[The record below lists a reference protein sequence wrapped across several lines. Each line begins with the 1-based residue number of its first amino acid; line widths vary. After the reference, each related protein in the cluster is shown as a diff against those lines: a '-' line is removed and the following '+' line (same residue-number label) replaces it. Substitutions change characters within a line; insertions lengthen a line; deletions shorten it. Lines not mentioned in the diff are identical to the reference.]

1 MEAFLHGKNILIY
14 IEYIYPKGVSSKNTG
29 KIKLSLLTNLPSLR
43 RVIWCKEKWWPNYV
57 GRKGKQTLATK
68 SNKDILSSLKNTII
82 EKSGDFPGGRE
93 DRSLSLSA
101 GDTGSIPGMRRFHRL
116 WSNQARGPQ
125 LRALCPAAL
134 APQRLCSAAR
144 EARAPRLESALLC
157 TAGERP
163 RAAAKTPRSPGGG
176 RGSPLQCSCLENPR
190 GRGARWAATSGSQSR
205 TRLRWLSSSMHIRA

>member
-144 EARAPRLESALLC
+144 EPVPLAALGSHQAPGKGRPSA
-157 TAGERP
+157 
-163 RAAAKTPRSPGGG
+163 
-176 RGSPLQCSCLENPR
+176 NP
-190 GRGARWAATSGSQSR
+190 SKHSR
-205 TRLRWLSSSMHIRA
+205 TRLKEYFLHQLI